1 MRPTR
6 HFGFLSGL
14 AVLGTAALASAAAL
28 AAAPI
33 EMPSL
38 RVEYAQSDLQD
49 SAAAEA
55 LYRRIQH
62 AARIVCQQP
71 NAREVDRYHLYKVCY
86 ERAVDTAVANV
97 GATAL
102 TAVHRSHGHTQAAG

>member
-14 AVLGTAALASAAAL
+14 VLLGTATLASTAALAAD
-28 AAAPI
+28 PDQP
-33 EMPSL
+33 PSL
-38 RVEYAQSDLQD
+38 RVNYMQSDLQD
-49 SAAAEA
+49 SASAEA
-55 LYRRIQH
+55 LYNRIKR
-62 AARIVCQQP
+62 AARIVCRQSDV
-71 NAREVDRYHLYKVCY
+71 REVDRYHLYKACY

-102 TAVHRSHGHTQAAG
+102 TEVHRSHGHTLAAG